1 MMYSALRKLLFTLE
15 PEQAHA
21 LILNTLKWTAWAI
34 PNNLAKPAFQKPTQA
49 FGLSFPNPIGLAA
62 GLDKNADCVAAFSRL
77 GFGFVEVGTLTPRP
91 QMGNP
96 KPRLFRLTN
105 HDALINR
112 MGFNNKG
119 IDYFQRVIK
128 LQKYNCRLGVNIGKN
143 KDTPNEKAY
152 EDYLYC
158 FNKAY
163 PFADYIVIN
172 ISSPNTPNL
181 RALQEEDSLRTIL
194 EPLCEAREGFVN
206 TFNKF
211 VPLVVKIAPDMTEEQ
226 IEGFARTVNAFPIQ
240 GVIAT
245 NTTISRPGLEHE
257 SLAQETGGLSGKP
270 LAPLAMTVLK
280 HLKKALNPNIDI
292 MSVGGIDSAIAA
304 KARFEEGARLIQFYT
319 GLIYHGPSLINKLVR
334 HL

>member
-1 MMYSALRKLLFTLE
+1 MMYSAIRPLLFSLE

-21 LILNTLKWTAWAI
+21 LTLNTLKWAAWAL
-34 PNNLAKPAFQKPTQA
+34 PNNLTKPEFQKPTQA

-91 QMGNP
+91 QMGNL
-96 KPRLFRLTN
+96 KPRLFRLKN

-128 LQKYNCRLGVNIGKN
+128 LQKYTCRLGVNIGKN
-143 KDTPNEKAY
+143 KDTPNDKAY

-163 PFADYIVIN
+163 PFSDYIVIN

-181 RALQEEDSLRTIL
+181 RALQEENSLRMIL
-194 EPLCEAREGFVN
+194 EPLCEARERFVHS
-206 TFNKF
+206 FNKF

-257 SLAQETGGLSGKP
+257 PLAQETGGLSGRP
-270 LAPLAMTVLK
+270 LAPLAITALK
-280 HLKKALNPNIDI
+280 QLKKLLNPNIDI
-292 MSVGGIDSAIAA
+292 VSVGGIDSAEIA
-304 KARFEEGARLIQFYT
+304 KTRFEEGARLIQLYS
-319 GLIYHGPSLINKLVR
+319 GLIYQGPKLIRETLI
-334 HL
+334 